1 MYNLLNKYWTD
12 ENKIHIV
19 YNLYFRWMSYS
30 IGFWTHAKNKF
41 KKITISQ
48 GSWQSQ
54 YRLFRSREYD
64 LVSMITWVGSCRFS
78 WLLFHLECSGKK
90 WKIYIHSFQSGVVLS
105 DVFRYE
111 NKRVIPESDFLKL
124 SRFSNLYTWKTICE
138 RFVHVQ
144 NSTEVKNPITNY

>member
-30 IGFWTHAKNKF
+30 IGFWTQ
-41 KKITISQ
+41 KINLRK
-48 GSWQSQ
+48 SQ
-54 YRLFRSREYD
+54 YPREAD
-64 LVSMITWVGSCRFS
+64 NLNTGCSDHVSMITWVGSCRFS